1 MSAEVTT
8 GEWDLDRL
16 MNIVEKEIDA
26 RERAAYTSNHP
37 PRRPPRD
44 IPTATTLTSSDA
56 TPRCAYCGQ
65 AHSSNSCSSV
75 TDPAERKKL
84 LMKSGRCFACL
95 RRYHMQRDCR
105 SAMRCPNCGG
115 RHHVSI
121 CMKGQPRSARGSN
134 SQTGSSDH
142 SSALPTPS
150 AGPPAPL
157 PANSQSTSRHQRANG
172 LPTSSMHYVDAKVP
186 VLLQTARA
194 CVYNTEQSQS
204 AMEIRIILDS
214 GSQRSYV
221 TTRVKE
227 TLGLRSESAEVMLI
241 KTFGSDV
248 EKRHTCEAVS
258 LGMKMKDGGNLV
270 MSLLTVPMI
279 CQPLSAQPISLA
291 RDKYEHLCEM
301 DLADFSNG
309 DDDLEIDVLIGSDH
323 YWKLVTGGVVRGSG
337 GPTAIQTRVGWVL
350 SGPVEGVPQADAAV
364 NLIST
369 HTLKVGVQD
378 APDSK
383 QDLDQ
388 RLKMFWDLETLG
400 IVEDELSVSE
410 EFEKTLVFKDGRY
423 EVQLPWKQMH
433 PLLPDNRELSQKRL
447 NGLLKRLR
455 QNPQILHQYDTVISD
470 QINKGI
476 VEVVREADAPED
488 KAVHYLAAVRED
500 KQTTD
505 TAACCLGGIICCED
519 YSSLPH
525 LLRVT
530 ACDEVCEDVEVQNQ
544 ET

>member
-1 MSAEVTT
+1 MATSNRSSQSTWMCYSPLNPSLPSDLRGLRRLYDLVESQVRGLRSLGVASESYGSLLSSVLISKLPQELRLIVSREVTT
-8 GEWDLDRL
+8 GEWDLERL
-16 MNIVEKEIDA
+16 INIVEKEIDA
-26 RERAAYTSNHP
+26 RERAAYTLNHP
-37 PRRPPRD
+37 PKRPPRD
-44 IPTATTLTSSDA
+44 IPTATALTSSDA

-121 CMKGQPRSARGSN
+121 CMKGQPRSVPARGSN

-150 AGPPAPL
+150 AGPSAPL

-186 VLLQTARA
+186 VLVQTART

-241 KTFGSDV
+241 KTFGSDA
-248 EKRHTCEAVS
+248 EKRHTCEVVS
-258 LGMKMKDGGNLV
+258 LGMKVKDGGNLV

-291 RDKYEHLCEM
+291 RDKYDHLCEM

-323 YWKLVTGGVVRGSG
+323 YWKLVTGGVVRGSS

-388 RLKMFWDLETLG
+388 RLKMFWRP
-400 IVEDELSVSE
+400 
-410 EFEKTLVFKDGRY
+410 F
-423 EVQLPWKQMH
+423 
-433 PLLPDNRELSQKRL
+433 
-447 NGLLKRLR
+447 
-455 QNPQILHQYDTVISD
+455 
-470 QINKGI
+470 
-476 VEVVREADAPED
+476 
-488 KAVHYLAAVRED
+488 
-500 KQTTD
+500 
-505 TAACCLGGIICCED
+505 
-519 YSSLPH
+519 
-525 LLRVT
+525 
-530 ACDEVCEDVEVQNQ
+530 VQNI
-544 ET
+544 